1 MKTPKQFDR
10 DLTKQ
15 LLFPTLSW
23 SSVSCWEY
31 CKKRNDRG
39 TWYKQYVLGERMIPN
54 ATMLAGIE
62 IGQKLCTHPKFL
74 PEVPRP
80 SIYEHTLKVMLGK
93 IQLTGHMD
101 GWTPEILDL
110 LEYKTSMNKDRWTQ
124 KDVDNHGQLT
134 FYCLL
139 LWLNDGIK
147 PEDIR
152 IRLSAI
158 LTEEKG
164 EKVVLSKDK
173 IVKTFET
180 KRTMVDLVKFMSYLE
195 KTYKEM
201 NEYVQKRKL

>member
-23 SSVSCWEY
+23 SSVSAWEW
-31 CKKRNDRG
+31 DREE
-39 TWYKQYVLGERMIPN
+39 WYDQYVLGNRIVPN
-54 ATMLAGIE
+54 ATMLAGIK

-74 PEVPRP
+74 PVVPRP

-101 GWTPEILDL
+101 GWTAEELILD
-110 LEYKTSMNKDRWTQ
+110 EYKTSTNPKRWTQ
-124 KDVDNHGQLT
+124 KKVDNHGQLT

-195 KTYKEM
+195 KVYNEM
-201 NEYVQKRKL
+201 NEYVQKRKV